1 LCRVRIFNPQGL
13 SQKKN
18 TMSAKSIFATAVV
31 LIVILF
37 FVPGSSKAEGTPN
50 GWSNLEF
57 EQSIKQKYAEME
69 GLFDLSMNQEILD
82 LVKSYLYNH
91 KGWTSALLGKSFVYF
106 PIFESYLHKAGLPV
120 ELKYIAVLESS
131 LRPKVKSK
139 AGAVGLWQFMRSTA
153 QIYGLQVNDKVDQ
166 RSDVYGSTEAA
177 VKLLSNL
184 YAQYNSWEL
193 ALAAYNAGPGRVN
206 KAIKMAGTDHYKE
219 VFVHLPKETRSY
231 LSKFQ
236 AVKFLME
243 NYHEFGLSPHALP
256 LDYLFVDTLRVYSRV
271 DFQKLGEYLDFHP
284 ELLKELNP
292 AYAKGQVP
300 ASKSGYLLVLPSRM
314 TEGFDK
320 KEALSSFLAA
330 EGASSKSTGIF
341 KGWSAQDYRANL
353 DSLFAQH
360 YILVEHKLS
369 RGENIKS
376 VARDYK
382 VNEKYLRLW
391 NGYAENSQ
399 IKTGTVL
406 KVYFPKSYAVRQT
419 MALPDILP
427 LANAYPLQSD
437 RERRIFKDRLYQLSE
452 MEERT
457 EVYLVRRGETIFQI
471 SEKLRVPVEEI
482 LQLNSMPEGDLV
494 FPGMRITV
502 SKSVKSQTLL
512 TLGY

>member
-1 LCRVRIFNPQGL
+1 
-13 SQKKN
+13 
-18 TMSAKSIFATAVV
+18 MSAKSIFATVV
-31 LIVILF
+31 VFVVFLF
-37 FVPGSSKAEGTPN
+37 FVPPASKAEGTPN

-57 EQSIKQKYAEME
+57 EKSIKQKYAEME

-106 PIFESYLHKAGLPV
+106 PIFESYLVKAGLPV

-131 LRPKVKSK
+131 LRPKAKSK

-153 QIYGLQVNDKVDQ
+153 QVYGLQVNDKVDQ
-166 RSDVYGSTEAA
+166 RSDVYSSTEAA

-206 KAIKMAGTDHYKE
+206 KAIKMAGTNHYKE

-256 LDYLFVDTLRVYSRV
+256 LDYLFLDTIRVRRRI
-271 DFQKLGEYLDFHP
+271 DFQTLGEFFDFHP
-284 ELLKELNP
+284 EVLKELNP
-292 AYAKGQVP
+292 AYAKGYVP
-300 ASKSGYLLVLPSRM
+300 ACKSGYLLVLPSRL
-314 TEGFDK
+314 TERLVDK
-320 KEALSSFLAA
+320 ESLVSALSV
-330 EGASSKSTGIF
+330 EGSSDKRPNNF
-341 KGWSAQDYRANL
+341 KGWGTSDYRANL
-353 DSLFAQH
+353 DSLFAKD
-360 YILVEHKLS
+360 YVLVEHKLS
-369 RGENIKS
+369 RGENPKS

-391 NGYAENSQ
+391 NGYEENSQ
-399 IKTGTVL
+399 IKAGTVL
-406 KVYFPKSYAVRQT
+406 KVYFPKAYVASHQPQE
-419 MALPDILP
+419 LPGYLP
-427 LANAYPLQSD
+427 LSNTFPLQSD
-437 RERRIFKDRLYQLSE
+437 RERKIFKDRLYRLSE

-471 SEKLRVPVEEI
+471 SRKLRVPVEEI
-482 LQLNSMPEGDLV
+482 LHLNNMPEGDLV

-502 SKSVKSQTLL
+502 SKSLKAETML